1 MGHILALRMRR
12 IPSLL
17 QPITTVD
24 PILLIHAISSSSPLL
39 IPQPSHF
46 LSPPLCLISH
56 PYRISPPNPS
66 VFPPPTPLS
75 AIHCLTIALLEQ
87 PGQLRYGLTA
97 VRLPVRTD
105 GL

>member
-1 MGHILALRMRR
+1 MKTIQAYAMGHILAVRMRR

-24 PILLIHAISSSSPLL
+24 PFFLFMQYHPVRPFLF
-39 IPQPSHF
+39 PQPSHF

-66 VFPPPTPLS
+66 VFPPPTLVS
-75 AIHCLTIALLEQ
+75 AIHCLTIALLEK
-87 PGQLRYGLTA
+87 PGQLR
-97 VRLPVRTD
+97 
-105 GL
+105 